1 MYAGIDIGGTTVGV
15 AILGESDEVLFYEK
29 IGTDRSYDHEIIES
43 QICKML
49 ERALSSLSG
58 DNLESIGI
66 GVPGIVSKNR
76 DRVISCTN
84 LGWKNIAFG
93 RILAEKFD
101 SNVSLYNDASSAGYG
116 EFRLGAMK
124 HSPNSVLMTL
134 GTGLGGGIIR
144 DGRIYEGANGA
155 ASELGHMT
163 IGDNFY
169 TCGCGRVGCLE
180 TFASGTA
187 LAKYA
192 NKLLMEQNQSFR
204 VGSAREVFDLCTQ
217 GDEVGVQAVERFTRY
232 LAIGIVNI
240 IATIDPEKIVLGGGL
255 SLSGDIYLEKLKEY
269 VIGWRYFKEIP
280 PPAIELS
287 KLGEKAGVL
296 GAALLGREAI
306 SS

>member
-15 AILGESDEVLFYEK
+15 AILGESEEILFYEK
-29 IGTDRSYDHEIIES
+29 IDTDRSYKPEIIEG
-43 QICKML
+43 QICKTL
-49 ERALSSLSG
+49 ERAFSRLSG

-76 DRVISCTN
+76 GRVIVCAN
-84 LGWKNIAFG
+84 LGWKDIAFG
-93 RILAEKFD
+93 RILAEKFG

-124 HSPNSVLMTL
+124 HLPNSVLMTL

-144 DGRIYEGANGA
+144 DGRICEGANGA

-163 IGDNFY
+163 VGDNFY

-187 LAKYA
+187 LVKYA
-192 NKLLMEQNQSFR
+192 NKVLAERNQSFR
-204 VGSAREVFDLCTQ
+204 VGSAKEVFDLCTQ
-217 GDEVGVQAVERFTRY
+217 GDEVGVKAVERFTRY
-232 LAIGIVNI
+232 LAIGIVNV

-269 VIGWRYFKEIP
+269 VMEWRYFKEIP
-280 PPAIELS
+280 PPVIELS
-287 KLGEKAGVL
+287 RLGEKAGVL
-296 GAALLGREAI
+296 GAALLGRDF
-306 SS
+306 